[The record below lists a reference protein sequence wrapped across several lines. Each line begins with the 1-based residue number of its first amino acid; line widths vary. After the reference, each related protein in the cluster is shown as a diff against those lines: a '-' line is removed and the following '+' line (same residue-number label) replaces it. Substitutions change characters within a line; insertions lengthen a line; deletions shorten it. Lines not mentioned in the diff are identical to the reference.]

1 MARRILIGCCCLA
14 LIALTCGC
22 SDSDG
27 TASPTTSA
35 VSSAS
40 APGKA
45 KPAATDLNI
54 WAIKFCLAVR
64 SLGNAYIIEPPLDPD
79 ADDYAKLRKLFG
91 TSRDALD
98 TATKTAAQ
106 IGPTGVSGADQL
118 TDQLRQSLN
127 TTGPRLA
134 AELDAGSKAKDS
146 EMSDSVEKA
155 NETLG
160 TIHPN
165 SNDLFDAA
173 QTQTEIGPVIKTTMG
188 CPTQI
193 IPLPTD

>member
-1 MARRILIGCCCLA
+1 MARRTLIGACCLA
-14 LIALTCGC
+14 LITLTCGC

-27 TASPTTSA
+27 TASPKSPTSP
-35 VSSAS
+35 SES

-45 KPAATDLNI
+45 KPAATDLNV

-64 SLGNAYIIEPPLDPD
+64 SLGNVYIIDPPIDPD
-79 ADDYAKLRKLFG
+79 AADEAKLRKLFG

-98 TATKTAAQ
+98 IATKTAAQ
-106 IGPTGVSGADQL
+106 IGPTGVSEADRL
-118 TDQLRQSLN
+118 TDQLRRSLN
-127 TTGPRLA
+127 TTGPRLT
-134 AELDAGSKAKDS
+134 AELDAGSKAEGAKPS
-146 EMSDSVEKA
+146 ASVGKA
-155 NETLG
+155 NKLLG

-165 SNDLFDAA
+165 SNDLFEAA
-173 QTQTEIGPVIKTTMG
+173 QTQTEIGSVIKTTMG

>member
-1 MARRILIGCCCLA
+1 MARRILIGACCLA
-14 LIALTCGC
+14 LTALTCGC

-27 TASPTTSA
+27 TASPTPPT
-35 VSSAS
+35 VS
-40 APGKA
+40 APGKT
-45 KPAATDLNI
+45 KPAATDLNV

-64 SLGNAYIIEPPLDPD
+64 TLGNVYIIDPPIDPGA
-79 ADDYAKLRKLFG
+79 ADKAKLRKLFR
-91 TSRDALD
+91 SSLDALD
-98 TATKTAAQ
+98 TATKTVAQ
-106 IGPTGVSGADQL
+106 IGPTGVSDADRL
-118 TDQLRQSLN
+118 TNQLRQSLN

-134 AELDAGSKAKDS
+134 AELDAGSKAANNTVD
-146 EMSDSVEKA
+146 KA
-155 NETLG
+155 NRLLG

-173 QTQTEIGPVIKTTMG
+173 QTKSEIGPVVKTTMG